1 MYQPKYYTLTFM
13 VRKAQTKKSG
23 EVPIFAR
30 ITISGQRTEF
40 SLNRSVKP
48 KDWNPAKE
56 ASDGRSKTDIE
67 LNKYWRFFPANAI
80 EFPGPACSSLRA
92 NKL

>member
-23 EVPIFAR
+23 EAPVFAR

-48 KDWNPAKE
+48 KDWNPEKE
-56 ASDGRSKTDIE
+56 ASDCRSKTDIE
-67 LNKYWRFFPANAI
+67 LNKYLI
-80 EFPGPACSSLRA
+80 SVRA
-92 NKL
+92 RINEIHAQLEKE